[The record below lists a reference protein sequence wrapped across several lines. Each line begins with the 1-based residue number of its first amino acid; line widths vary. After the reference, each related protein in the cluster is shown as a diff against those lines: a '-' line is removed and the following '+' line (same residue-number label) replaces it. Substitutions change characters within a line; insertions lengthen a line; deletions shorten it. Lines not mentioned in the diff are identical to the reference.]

1 MQDLML
7 NQLAPIS
14 NPKNKKVKTLYAF
27 FEWPFFI
34 FRTNEF
40 NKGFSFF
47 PTILDGWEDSFK
59 LVWFKKLSWF
69 RQKFCFLLINFVSR
83 VPSFY
88 IQTKVRLKNRL
99 TTVHLLQCKINFFIY
114 VCFWGRNLLQN
125 KEHPSWETSINT
137 KKIFFDSSALVYICL
152 YSPTFV

>member
-1 MQDLML
+1 M
-7 NQLAPIS
+7 
-14 NPKNKKVKTLYAF
+14 
-27 FEWPFFI
+27 PFSS
-34 FRTNEF
+34 
-40 NKGFSFF
+40 GPFSFSEQMNSIKVF
-47 PTILDGWEDSFK
+47 HFFQTILDGWKDSFK
-59 LVWFKKLSWF
+59 LVWFRKLSWF

-114 VCFWGRNLLQN
+114 LCFWGRNLLQN

-137 KKIFFDSSALVYICL
+137 RKNFFDSSALVYICL
-152 YSPTFV
+152 YSPIFV